1 MRATVRVPATVANLG
16 PGFDILAL
24 ALQLQN
30 EVVAEATADPLVTIE
45 IEEHG
50 QDAGDGG
57 EAHLLD
63 PARNLVARAYTR
75 ACTQLD
81 VPPASRGVRLR
92 CRNVIPMGR
101 GLGSS
106 AAATL
111 SGVLVAVALHRGAWD
126 ERQILDC
133 AGSFEGHVD
142 NVAAALM
149 GGVTICAPGAQP
161 RRFDVPDELT
171 AVVFAP
177 EQRLATQKARAAVA
191 TSFSRED
198 AVFNAGRSALLV
210 RALLLRDYAALRE
223 AMDDRWHQAQRA
235 ALFPAMS
242 SLIRAAYDGGADG
255 ACLAGAGPSILALT
269 AREPSRLVAALDDA
283 AARLSVRGRVLQL
296 RPRNFGSRVEVS
308 A

>member
-1 MRATVRVPATVANLG
+1 MRATLRVPATVANLG

-30 EVVAEATADPLVTIE
+30 EVVAETTGDRLVTIE
-45 IEEHG
+45 I
-50 QDAGDGG
+50 DGDGG
-57 EAHLLD
+57 DGSLLD

-75 ACTQLD
+75 ACTQLG
-81 VPPASRGVRLR
+81 VSPGARGVRLR
-92 CRNVIPMGR
+92 CLNAIPMGR

-111 SGVLVAVALHRGAWD
+111 SGVLAAVALHRSDWD
-126 ERQILDC
+126 ERRILDC

-142 NVAAALM
+142 NAAAALL
-149 GGVTICAPGAQP
+149 GGLAICAPGAMP
-161 RRFDVPDELT
+161 RRCDVPDELT

-177 EQRLATQKARAAVA
+177 EQRLATQQARAAVA

-210 RALLLRDYAALRE
+210 RALLLRDYGALRE

-269 AREPSRLVAALDDA
+269 ARDPAPLVAALDEA
-283 AARLSVRGRVLQL
+283 AGRLSVRGRVLQL
-296 RPRNFGSRVEVS
+296 RPRNFGSRVDVS